1 MTAANR
7 SGAQPRPAAERPI
20 PIGGRHIE
28 RFGRFERYL
37 HGFLML
43 SFLGLAAT
51 GLPLFFSGLPWAVWL
66 SQMMGGYQVTGVLHR
81 LFAVVMITVFIL
93 HVGTVVRRLVIDKDY
108 SALWGPTSMVPQPR
122 DVSDMFQHF
131 GWFLGR
137 APRPHFER
145 YTYWEKFDYWAVFWG
160 MAIIGGSGLLLWF
173 PEAFSWLVP
182 GWVFNI
188 ALLVHGEEALL
199 AVGFIFTIH
208 FFNGHLRPEKFPM
221 DLVIFTG
228 RVSEA
233 ELRHE
238 RPGEY
243 ERLLR
248 SGELARLV
256 DSPPSSRSRTVGR
269 FVGTLAV
276 TVGLTLVAL
285 IAYAMLQG

>member
-1 MTAANR
+1 MTAPSKA
-7 SGAQPRPAAERPI
+7 SLDPSPRPGPV
-20 PIGGRHIE
+20 GVRHML

-51 GLPLFFSGLPWAVWL
+51 GLPLFFSAAPWAGRL
-66 SQMMGGYQVTGVLHR
+66 SRAMGGFAVTGILHHI
-81 LFAVVMITVFIL
+81 FATIMIAVFVL
-93 HVGTVVRRLVIDKDY
+93 HVGKLVRGLVIDKDY
-108 SALWGPTSMVPQPR
+108 SILWGPRSMVPQPR
-122 DVSDMFQHF
+122 DLTDMFQHF
-131 GWFLGR
+131 RWFVGQG
-137 APRPHFER
+137 PRPHFER

-173 PEAFSWLVP
+173 PEAFARVVP

-221 DLVIFTG
+221 DMVIFTG
-228 RVSEA
+228 TVSEA

-243 ERLLR
+243 ERLVR
-248 SGELARLV
+248 TGELERLANAA
-256 DSPPSSRSRTVGR
+256 PSRRGWAIGR
-269 FVGTLAV
+269 IVGTTAV
-276 TVGLTLVAL
+276 TVGLTLVGLIVYAL
-285 IAYAMLQG
+285 LRE